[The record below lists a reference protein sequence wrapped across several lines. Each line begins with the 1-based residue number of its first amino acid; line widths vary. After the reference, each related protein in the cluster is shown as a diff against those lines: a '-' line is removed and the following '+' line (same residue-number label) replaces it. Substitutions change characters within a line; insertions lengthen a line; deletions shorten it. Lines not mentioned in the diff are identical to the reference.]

1 MKNTFQNYQNNAKSL
16 DHQFCCN
23 KKSNSISI
31 LSSVAIIYYWARKNT
46 FAIPEARHLIQQ

>member
-23 KKSNSISI
+23 KKYNSISI